1 MVARG
6 RRIVAA
12 PALAC
17 GSMLVVALASPAVAV
32 DGAGTRTEITQS
44 CVVGYRFEPGPI
56 VNGHNRQPTRAEFEA
71 RMREL
76 QALSQTGAGPC
87 SAPPRGSDTA
97 ER

>member
-1 MVARG
+1 MVARA

-12 PALAC
+12 STLAC
-17 GSMLVVALASPAVAV
+17 GSMLAVALAGPAVAV
-32 DGAGTRTEITQS
+32 GGAGTRSGI
-44 CVVGYRFEPGPI
+44 VGYRFEPGPI

-76 QALSQTGAGPC
+76 RALSQTGAGPC
-87 SAPPRGSDTA
+87 SAPPRSDDTA

>member
-1 MVARG
+1 MVARA

-12 PALAC
+12 STLAC
-17 GSMLVVALASPAVAV
+17 GSMLAVALAGPAVAV
-32 DGAGTRTEITQS
+32 DGAGTRTEMTRS

-56 VNGHNRQPTRAEFEA
+56 VNGRNRQPTRAEFEA

-76 QALSQTGAGPC
+76 RALSQTGAGPC
-87 SAPPRGSDTA
+87 SAPPRSDDTA